1 MSMAHTSVPEVLDA
15 LKDVTYPADKERLV
29 SAARQAGAS
38 EEVVKA
44 LRGIPAEEY
53 TNRADVA
60 RSVRVDPDSDLGI
73 NATQRAEQARQGG
86 KPGLSQ
92 HLREEPKTP
101 IQEEFDR

>member
-1 MSMAHTSVPEVLDA
+1 MSTAHTSVPEVLDA
-15 LKDVTYPADKERLV
+15 LKDVTYPAGKEELI
-29 SAARQAGAS
+29 SAARQAGAT

-44 LRGIPAEEY
+44 LRGMPAEEY
-53 TNRADVA
+53 GGRAQVA
-60 RSVRVDPDSDLGI
+60 RSVRVDPDSDLGLD
-73 NATQRAEQARQGG
+73 AGRRAAQARRGG